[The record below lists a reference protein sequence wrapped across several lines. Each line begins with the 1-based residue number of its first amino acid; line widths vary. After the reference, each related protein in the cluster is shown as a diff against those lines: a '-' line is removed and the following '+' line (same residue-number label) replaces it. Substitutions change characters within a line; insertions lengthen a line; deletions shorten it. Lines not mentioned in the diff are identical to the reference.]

1 MPGLLGKPQYGDV
14 EELVLESPGR
24 PEDGLGPGSPVSL

>member
-1 MPGLLGKPQYGDV
+1 MPGLLWKPQYGDV

-24 PEDGLGPGSPVSL
+24 PEEGLGLGSPVSL